1 MTPTCHSCPTP
12 ASWRDQHG
20 RCWCSSHLP
29 TNGTFTRLPR
39 VAEPDIL
46 DLLDNAT
53 EGECCLFEL
62 AAAEIRR
69 LRAALAGHASG
80 DGKQQQRH
88 GREEG

>member
-1 MTPTCHSCPTP
+1 
-12 ASWRDQHG
+12 
-20 RCWCSSHLP
+20 
-29 TNGTFTRLPR
+29 